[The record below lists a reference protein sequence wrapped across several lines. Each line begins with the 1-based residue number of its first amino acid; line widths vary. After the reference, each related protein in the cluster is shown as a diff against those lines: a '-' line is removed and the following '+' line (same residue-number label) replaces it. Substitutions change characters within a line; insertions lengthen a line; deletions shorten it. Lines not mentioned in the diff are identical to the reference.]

1 VKKHYRIFFFAAPF
15 LLIGFISC
23 KKINEATDLGG
34 DLIPAVDNVNT
45 FEVALNAVTN
55 NMLYNDTSKVNYS
68 DLVAAGDLNDPEFG
82 TTHAGFHFNITPV
95 SLGTNPFLGRD
106 TTKIIDSVVLSLQ
119 YDNSYG
125 DTLNGFQ
132 TLHVYEIAPNQDF
145 KDTVLYKYADPSTDF
160 PTTGSE
166 LGSATF
172 TAKSAKDSIRLIRA
186 GDTTTVNNVVRIRLD
201 NSLGERFAQYDTTA
215 SMLSGGYHSDTTSG
229 SIFRKLFAG
238 FAIKA
243 DNGSNMLSYFDLTA
257 TSQTRLTVYYQ
268 IVHNNGKRDTLST
281 DFNHR
286 TNGQANYVKMTPASN
301 WATYLNNG
309 TPDDDKLYIQSA
321 PSGSY
326 ASINVPDLSTLGNKV
341 IHKAEI
347 ITSVL
352 PSAGADKFTPPPYLF
367 LDYTNSGTPDTAFLF
382 DRDINLG
389 VNQSIDLSLF
399 GGNLKNNQY
408 RFDITRYVQGIVTR
422 HTPNDT
428 LRLYAPLRTQLF
440 VPLAGI
446 YVRPQIEQA
455 IGMGRVVLGGGNF
468 VNADQRLRLRI
479 IYSNL

>member
-1 VKKHYRIFFFAAPF
+1 MKKHNRIFFFAALL

-34 DLIPAVDNVNT
+34 DLIPAVDNVHT

-55 NMLYNDTSKVNYS
+55 NLLYNDTTKVNYS

-82 TTHAGFHFNITPV
+82 TTHADFQFNLTPL
-95 SLGTNPFLGRD
+95 SLGTNPFGGRD
-106 TTKIIDSVVLSLQ
+106 TTNIIDSVVLSLQ

-125 DTLNGFQ
+125 DTLSGIQ
-132 TLHVYEIAPNQDF
+132 TLHVYEIASNPDF
-145 KDTVLYKYADPSTDF
+145 KDTVLYKYSDPSTDF
-160 PTTGSE
+160 PTTGAE
-166 LGSATF
+166 LGSASF

-186 GDTTTVNNVVRIRLD
+186 GDTTAVSHVVRIRLD
-201 NSLGERFAQYDTTA
+201 NSLGERFAQYDTTG
-215 SMLSGGYHSDTTSG
+215 SLLSGGFHLDSTNG

-238 FAIKA
+238 LSVKA
-243 DNGSNMLSYFDLTA
+243 DNGSNVLSYFDLT
-257 TSQTRLTVYYQ
+257 SGSKTRLTVYYQ
-268 IVHNNGKRDTLST
+268 TVHSNGTRDTLST
-281 DFNHR
+281 DFAHR
-286 TNGQANYVKMTPASN
+286 TNGQTNYVKMTPASN

-309 TPDDDKLYIQSA
+309 LTEDDKVYIQSA

-326 ASINVPDLSTLGNKV
+326 ASVNVPDLSTLGNKV
-341 IHKAEI
+341 VHKAEI
-347 ITSVL
+347 IASVL
-352 PSAGADKFTPPPYLF
+352 PSVGSDKFSAPPYLF
-367 LDYTNSGTPDTAFLF
+367 MDYTNSGTPDTAFLF
-382 DRDINLG
+382 DKDINLG

-422 HTPNDT
+422 HAPNDT
-428 LRLYAPLRTQLF
+428 LRIYAPLRTQLF
-440 VPLAGI
+440 VPLAGAYI
-446 YVRPQIEQA
+446 RPQIAQGIA
-455 IGMGRVVLGGGNF
+455 QGRVVLGGGNF